1 MRYISKIIIV
11 ILIMLSPSSAA
22 VNIIE
27 DILEMEFVDCISE
40 LTHTNEHKPDKI
52 IQHSRHIH
60 GWIDIVGFEN
70 MSKIDGKYYIPG
82 NPTGNAIVRY
92 DTWNTADGWNR
103 AVDSFTETL
112 TVKQTGEYL
121 TAKLDI
127 YLLWHSVRFDPY
139 PYPHVVTTYH
149 TERTVFKDTEL
160 VPNIFTSPNYNHT
173 YLDIV
178 IYNNSIQPKTSV
190 RVVEYPEDVMV
201 INYTYDNESII
212 HYLAVASIEYTPKN
226 VAYMYLQDVNVWTC
240 ECNITHF
247 DEFIIIPTANFTET
261 NLTVTCSDPY
271 NEVEITNYTV
281 ANITYTGMEDSIS
294 SLFWAVLVIVAI
306 FICGAV
312 YLICRGV

>member
-1 MRYISKIIIV
+1 MRYISKFIIV
-11 ILIMLSPSSAA
+11 VLMLIMPASAA

-27 DILEMEFVDCISE
+27 DILDMEFVDCVSE
-40 LTHTNEHKPDKI
+40 LTHTNKHNPEKI
-52 IQHSRHIH
+52 VQHSRHIH
-60 GWIDIVGFEN
+60 GWIDIVGYKN
-70 MSKIDGKYYIPG
+70 MARIKGVDCINGDPEEQ
-82 NPTGNAIVRY
+82 AIVLY

-112 TVKQTGEYL
+112 TVKQTGNYL

-160 VPNIFTSPNYNHT
+160 VPNIFTSPDYNHT

-190 RVVEYPEDVMV
+190 RVVEYPEDVIAV
-201 INYTYDNESII
+201 NYSYGNESIM
-212 HYLAVASIEYTPKN
+212 HCLAVASIEYTPKN
-226 VAYMYLQDVNVWTC
+226 VAYMYLQDVDVWTC

-247 DEFIIIPTANFTET
+247 DEFVIIPTANFTET

-271 NEVEITNYTV
+271 NEVEITNSTV
-281 ANITYTGMEDSIS
+281 TNITYTGMEDSIS

-306 FICGAV
+306 FLCGAA
-312 YLICRGV
+312 YLILRGL